1 MSALLAFVAAVPCSA
16 ALGAPRMPR
25 RTGRLTRPSMQ
36 LDSQAS
42 FWEARRAK
50 LLADAARKA
59 ADLDSLRLRDTILH
73 EALSKERQLAAASGG
88 APPAIA
94 PHAEPAREAAAEP
107 PHISELQERVASLE
121 DELEAAQRLLEGLA
135 EETRRTLAAAAS
147 KHEIELQR
155 TAAFWIDRLSELES
169 TADATLAEGLSAVEA
184 AHDEAAAA
192 AALRHERQVQQVG
205 AFWIEKLQD
214 TQRPAVGMLRLASEG
229 DASAAAAAAAK
240 AAALPVARDE
250 VIDALEAEL
259 EKLEEKHEELAE
271 QHQVGGRAS
280 SELVQS

>member
-1 MSALLAFVAAVPCSA
+1 
-16 ALGAPRMPR
+16 
-25 RTGRLTRPSMQ
+25 MQ

-73 EALSKERQLAAASGG
+73 EALSKQRQLTAASGG

-169 TADATLAEGLSAVEA
+169 T
-184 AHDEAAAA
+184 HDEAAAA
-192 AALRHERQVQQVG
+192 AALRHERQRQQVG
-205 AFWIEKLQD
+205 ACWSEKLQD

-229 DASAAAAAAAK
+229 GASAAAAAAAAK

>member
-1 MSALLAFVAAVPCSA
+1 MSALLAFVAAVPSSA

-36 LDSQAS
+36 LDGHAS

-155 TAAFWIDRLSELES
+155 TAAFWIDRLRYLFFSHSAHFSHMSEP
-169 TADATLAEGLSAVEA
+169 
-184 AHDEAAAA
+184 
-192 AALRHERQVQQVG
+192 
-205 AFWIEKLQD
+205 I
-214 TQRPAVGMLRLASEG
+214 
-229 DASAAAAAAAK
+229 
-240 AAALPVARDE
+240 LP
-250 VIDALEAEL
+250 ISHL
-259 EKLEEKHEELAE
+259 
-271 QHQVGGRAS
+271 
-280 SELVQS
+280 